1 MTTSNL
7 MITEFA
13 TSNLSKIKPKIR
25 TEGKPTGNFGAS
37 KRTREAYNSQLGVS
51 KAKVVKCTKPEDYL
65 SRLYKAFDATTDPK
79 LKQFLHNEIR
89 KILIQRGE
97 W

>member
-1 MTTSNL
+1 MT
-7 MITEFA
+7 
-13 TSNLSKIKPKIR
+13 TSNLSKIKTSFR
-25 TEGKPTGNFGAS
+25 TKGNITGNFGVPKS
-37 KRTREAYNSQLGVS
+37 KAGSPLRDIGMTN
-51 KAKVVKCTKPEDYL
+51 AKVVKCTKPEDYL